1 MVTIETPKTFAKKMA
16 DIANMLEHG
25 EDFAGRFID
34 QEDTHIMADKLM
46 CELLRELGYGEGVG
60 IFEKIPKWYA

>member
-16 DIANMLEHG
+16 DIANILEHG

-34 QEDTHIMADKLM
+34 QEDTRIMADKLM
-46 CELLRELGYGEGVG
+46 CELLRELGYGEGVD